1 MLRRE
6 REGAQPTFADLA
18 SAAQSVPEDHILM
31 RMKRAVD
38 WEAVEE
44 KLAFYYDLGDGR
56 PSWPPAVMVRML
68 VLEQFADLSDRQVHE
83 EVGYNLLYRS
93 FVGIPADEAV
103 PDDTTLV
110 TFRARIGEQG
120 TRTVF
125 ELLNRGW
132 EAAGL
137 IDSQRRIL
145 DGCHLWAK
153 VARRSWVSLM
163 RQGRTLIVKA
173 VEAVDDELAEKLKA
187 QFVPVAGEREPQG
200 EEALKGEREITRQ
213 LLATVADLGDERVRE
228 RAAIVEALLGE
239 ADRPVSF
246 VDPDARWGHKSKEK
260 IFCGY
265 KTHEA
270 MDPQSR
276 IVTSVDVVAGN
287 ANEAARTEELL
298 AKESP
303 PLAEGGAIIG
313 DSLYNK
319 ANTIEQVEDA
329 GARPCFS
336 GLTSERV
343 SDAFSYEADSDQMVC
358 PEGKR
363 SVGKVRVNQG
373 DLYYFSM
380 SDCRLCPR
388 AAECLTRGERR
399 GKAKA
404 RRRVY
409 LSDAR
414 KRRVVAGEAGRQW
427 RKQNLRL
434 RYRIEAKF
442 DEQMNRHG
450 LRRARYWGLAK
461 VTAQVLLNVITV
473 NLKRAAKLLAIRGG
487 PMPATAAA
495 LL

>member
-1 MLRRE
+1 
-6 REGAQPTFADLA
+6 
-18 SAAQSVPEDHILM
+18 
-31 RMKRAVD
+31 
-38 WEAVEE
+38 
-44 KLAFYYDLGDGR
+44 
-56 PSWPPAVMVRML
+56 MVRML
-68 VLEQFADLSDRQVHE
+68 VLEYYGDLSDRQVHE

-93 FVGIPADEAV
+93 FVGLTVDEGV

-110 TFRARIGEQG
+110 TFRARIGEEG

-125 ELLNRGW
+125 ELLNQRW

-153 VARRSWVSLM
+153 VARRSWVTLM
-163 RQGRTLIVKA
+163 RQGRALVVDAVKA
-173 VEAVDDELAEKLKA
+173 VDRGVAERLRG
-187 QFVPVAGEREPQG
+187 QFVPPAEEREPHG
-200 EEALKGEREITRQ
+200 EQALKEERERTRQ
-213 LLATVADLGDERVRE
+213 LLAAVAGLADERVRE
-228 RAAIVEALLGE
+228 RAGILETMLGE

-246 VDPDARWGHKSKEK
+246 VDTDARWGHKSKDK

-270 MDPQSR
+270 MDPESR
-276 IVTSVDVVAGN
+276 MVTSVDVVAGN
-287 ANEAARTEELL
+287 ANEAARTDELL
-298 AKESP
+298 AKEST
-303 PLAEGGAIIG
+303 PLAEGTVIIG

-336 GLTSERV
+336 GLTAERV
-343 SDAFSYEADSDQMVC
+343 SDNFTYEADADQMVC

-380 SDCRLCPR
+380 SDCRLCPL
-388 AAECLTRGERR
+388 APECLTRGERR

-427 RKQNLRL
+427 RRQNLRL

-461 VTAQVLLNVITV
+461 VTVQVLLNLITV
-473 NLKRAAKLLAIRGG
+473 NMKRAAKLLAIRGG
-487 PMPATAAA
+487 PMPAPAAV